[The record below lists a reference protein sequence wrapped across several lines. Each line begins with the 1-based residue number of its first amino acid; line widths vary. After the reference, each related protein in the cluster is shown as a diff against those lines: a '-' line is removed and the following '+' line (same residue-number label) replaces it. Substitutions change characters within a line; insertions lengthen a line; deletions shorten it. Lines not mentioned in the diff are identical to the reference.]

1 MNLVQLYT
9 ASLDLAS
16 IISETTTNITKGI
29 DVGTEQM
36 YFHVCVIYLCLNVK
50 IK

>member
-1 MNLVQLYT
+1 MSLVQLYT

-16 IISETTTNITKGI
+16 IISETITNITKRI
-29 DVGTEQM
+29 EAGTEQM
-36 YFHVCVIYLCLNVK
+36 YFHVCVIYLCFNVK